1 MVLGTCFFS
10 LVGLLLAVSCLR
22 YMMASWFGTVQPLD
36 YRRLG
41 RRILLLVIGIALA
54 LMVVRTG
61 RVPTDE
67 VGAMQSYLTGEAQTH
82 TARPSIWAL
91 VTGGTALLALAVFYL
106 AGRCILHRRTAVR
119 IQPALVHGH
128 HVAASWTQLIVVG
141 SFYPLLSY
149 VLSAVLVYIPGLG
162 AGVFLIVALFSLN
175 NCVLVYLLSRPLVRA
190 YWWPH
195 VKRTLAWAAQ
205 AISYCAGRRSSCGGH
220 FRRSTSEVREISLPP
235 APTSLRRQPTVFL
248 VSPHS
253 AETGVA
259 LPSALLQYQQDPN
272 VPVNLSII

>member
-10 LVGLLLAVSCLR
+10 LVGLLLALSCLR
-22 YMMASWFGTVQPLD
+22 YMMAAWFATVQPLD

-54 LMVVRTG
+54 LLVVRTG

-67 VGAMQSYLTGEAQTH
+67 VGAMQSYLTGKAQTH
-82 TARPSIWAL
+82 TARPSLWAL
-91 VTGGTALLALAVFYL
+91 VTGSTALLALAVFYL
-106 AGRCILHRRTAVR
+106 VGRCILHRRTAVR

-175 NCVLVYLLSRPLVRA
+175 NCVLVYLVRA

-195 VKRTLAWAAQ
+195 IKKTLAWAAQ
-205 AISYCAGRRSSCGGH
+205 ALSYCAGRRSDWGGH
-220 FRRSTSEVREISLPP
+220 FRRSTSEVHEISLPAP
-235 APTSLRRQPTVFL
+235 ASLRRQPTVFL

-253 AETGVA
+253 AETAVA

-272 VPVNLSII
+272 VPFNLSTI

>member
-22 YMMASWFGTVQPLD
+22 YMMAAWFGTVQPLD
-36 YRRLG
+36 YRCFG

-67 VGAMQSYLTGEAQTH
+67 VGAMQSYLTGKAQTQ
-82 TARPSIWAL
+82 TARPSLWAL
-91 VTGGTALLALAVFYL
+91 VTGSTALLALAVFYL

-119 IQPALVHGH
+119 IQPAPVHGH
-128 HVAASWTQLIVVG
+128 PVAASWTQLIVVG

-162 AGVFLIVALFSLN
+162 AGVFLILALFSLN
-175 NCVLVYLLSRPLVRA
+175 NCVLVYLLTRPLVRA

-195 VKRTLAWAAQ
+195 VKKALAWAAQ
-205 AISYCAGRRSSCGGH
+205 AISYCAGRRSSWGGH
-220 FRRSTSEVREISLPP
+220 FRRSASEVHEISLP
-235 APTSLRRQPTVFL
+235 APTSQRRQPTVFL

-253 AETGVA
+253 AETAVA